1 MSAGRT
7 LTSERADPYP
17 TRPTAG
23 RRAPTQATRHIP
35 LAVALAAIC
44 LAGVGCSAEVTVGDN
59 AISEADLE
67 QEVAQQLASQT
78 NQLEPDIDCPDGLK
92 AEVAASTECVLSVE
106 GGPDRYAVTVAVNEV
121 DEDTNEAHF
130 DIEVAKEPLKK

>member
-78 NQLEPDIDCPDGLK
+78 NQPEPDIDCPDGLK
-92 AEVAASTECVLSVE
+92 VEVGASTECVLSVE
-106 GGPDRYAVTVAVNEV
+106 GEPDGMRS
-121 DEDTNEAHF
+121 
-130 DIEVAKEPLKK
+130 PLP

>member
-1 MSAGRT
+1 MPLPLSY
-7 LTSERADPYP
+7 LS
-17 TRPTAG
+17 
-23 RRAPTQATRHIP
+23 RRRRLQRRSH
-35 LAVALAAIC
+35 C
-44 LAGVGCSAEVTVGDN
+44 GDN

-78 NQLEPDIDCPDGLK
+78 NQPEPDIDCPDGLK
-92 AEVAASTECVLSVE
+92 AEVGASTECVLSVE
-106 GGPDRYAVTVAVNEV
+106 GEPDRYAVTVAVNEV